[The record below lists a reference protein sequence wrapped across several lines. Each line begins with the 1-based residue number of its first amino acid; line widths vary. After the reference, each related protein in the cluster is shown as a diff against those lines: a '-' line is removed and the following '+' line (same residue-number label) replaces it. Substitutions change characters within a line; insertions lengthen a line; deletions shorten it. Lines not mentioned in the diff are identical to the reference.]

1 MISNTRREDSES
13 VRRQCIDLAREDTEV
28 PRRVV
33 VIAMSLGF
41 ALFLRPKIAADI
53 EKAMADTMAA
63 IGHGK
68 QGYFSVLRAHAEAPL
83 RQLEEV
89 E

>member
-1 MISNTRREDSES
+1 
-13 VRRQCIDLAREDTEV
+13 
-28 PRRVV
+28 
-33 VIAMSLGF
+33 MSLGF

-68 QGYFSVLRAHAEAPL
+68 QGYVSVLRAHAEAPL